1 MTHIIIKSHTPA
13 NIHGKPALQ
22 EPVTG
27 PFVIDFGTQKKS
39 IPASFL
45 LKAFAIFCSFFFTAL
60 VAIILITT
68 QSSTLARHLVPEH
81 ETVESAFPLDDM
93 VPPEGRAKILGRD
106 FQQHK
111 NTPPK
116 HMTEQDLIPI
126 LEKLPLYGPAPTPK
140 RVRNYINVSEAPKSP
155 STFQKEAD
163 AAYASGDIDAAIK
176 AAGKALAIEPANIDL
191 KQNLTALLLEKAR
204 VAEELG
210 KWQDAM
216 NAYGRAAQAAKGQPE
231 LVASI
236 RARLEYVK
244 AKATED

>member
-1 MTHIIIKSHTPA
+1 MTHIIIKSRTPA

-27 PFVIDFGTQKKS
+27 PFVIDFGTQKKG

-45 LKAFAIFCSFFFTAL
+45 LKAFAIFCSFFFSSL

-68 QSSTLARHLVPEH
+68 QSSTLTRHLVPEQ
-81 ETVESAFPLDDM
+81 ETVASAFPLDGM

-111 NTPPK
+111 NAPPK
-116 HMTEQDLIPI
+116 QITEQDLIPL

-140 RVRNYINVSEAPKSP
+140 RVRNYIDVSDAPKSP
-155 STFQKEAD
+155 ATFQKEAD
-163 AAYASGDIDAAIK
+163 AAFASGDIDAAIK
-176 AAGKALAIEPANIDL
+176 AASKALALQPHETDL

-210 KWQDAM
+210 EWQDAI
-216 NAYGRAAQAAKGQPE
+216 NAYGRAASAAKGQPE

-236 RARLEYVK
+236 RARLEFVK
-244 AKATED
+244 AKANED